1 MDEDTVDLEFA
12 KVDVAR
18 LGRRGLPEAVFGE
31 PKTAQELIAILG
43 VLAERNG
50 VALATRVSKAKADAV
65 MLAHPDAVY
74 HERSQCLA
82 IERNPLPKLSGSV
95 GIVGAG
101 TADLPVVEEAAV
113 TLALMGVEAKV
124 VNDAGIAGL
133 QRTIRA
139 AHELG
144 ACDVAILV
152 AGMEG
157 ALPSV
162 ISGLLSCPIIAVPTS
177 VGYGLNM
184 AGLSALLTMLNSC
197 SSGITVVNVDNGY
210 GAACAAT
217 LIVRAIDKGAR
228 RRAARADTEGRR
240 SGHSGL

>member
-1 MDEDTVDLEFA
+1 MEEDTVDLEFA

-18 LGRRGLPEAVFGE
+18 LGRRGLPEAVYGE
-31 PKTAQELIAILG
+31 PKTAQELISILT
-43 VLAERNG
+43 VLADRNG
-50 VALATRVSKAKADAV
+50 VALGTRVLKTKAEMVAQA
-65 MLAHPDAVY
+65 LPEAVY
-74 HERSQCLA
+74 HERSQCLT
-82 IERNPLPKLSGSV
+82 IERNPLPKLPGIV

-113 TLALMGVEAKV
+113 TLALMGVETKI
-124 VNDAGIAGL
+124 VNDSGVAGL

-139 AHELG
+139 ANDLA
-144 ACDVAILV
+144 ACDVAIVV

-162 ISGLLSCPIIAVPTS
+162 ISGLLPCPIIAVPTS

-217 LIVRAIDKGAR
+217 LIIKAIQRGGAR
-228 RRAARADTEGRR
+228 
-240 SGHSGL
+240 S

>member
-1 MDEDTVDLEFA
+1 MEEDTVDLEFA

-18 LGRRGLPEAVFGE
+18 LGRRGLPEAVYGE
-31 PKTAQELIAILG
+31 PKTAQELVSILT
-43 VLAERNG
+43 VLADRNG
-50 VALATRVSKAKADAV
+50 VALATRVSKAKAEMVAQA
-65 MLAHPDAVY
+65 LPEAVY
-74 HERSQCLA
+74 HERSQCLT
-82 IERNPLPKLSGSV
+82 IERNPLPKLPGIV

-113 TLALMGVEAKV
+113 TLALMGVETKI
-124 VNDAGIAGL
+124 VNDSGVAGL

-139 AHELG
+139 ADSLA
-144 ACDVAILV
+144 ACEVAIVV

-162 ISGLLSCPIIAVPTS
+162 ISGLLPCPIIAVPTS

-217 LIVRAIDKGAR
+217 LIIKAIQRGAGRA
-228 RRAARADTEGRR
+228 
-240 SGHSGL
+240 

>member
-1 MDEDTVDLEFA
+1 MEEDTVDLEFA
-12 KVDVAR
+12 NVDVAR
-18 LGRRGLPEAVFGE
+18 LGRRGLPEAVYGE
-31 PKTAQELIAILG
+31 PKTAQELVSILT
-43 VLAERNG
+43 VLADRNG
-50 VALATRVSKAKADAV
+50 VALATRVSKAKAEMVAQA
-65 MLAHPDAVY
+65 LPEAVY
-74 HERSQCLA
+74 HERSQCLT
-82 IERNPLPKLSGSV
+82 IERNPLPKLPGIV

-113 TLALMGVEAKV
+113 TLALMGVQTKI
-124 VNDAGIAGL
+124 VNDSGVAGL

-139 AHELG
+139 ADNLA
-144 ACDVAILV
+144 ACDVAIVV

-162 ISGLLSCPIIAVPTS
+162 ISGLLPCPIIAVPTS

-217 LIVRAIDKGAR
+217 LIIKAIDKGAR
-228 RRAARADTEGRR
+228 
-240 SGHSGL
+240 S

>member
-1 MDEDTVDLEFA
+1 MYEDTVDLEFA
-12 KVDVAR
+12 RVDVAR

-31 PKTAQELIAILG
+31 PKTAQELIAILR
-43 VLAERNG
+43 VLADRNG
-50 VALATRVSKAKADAV
+50 VALATRVSKAKADTV
-65 MLAHPDAVY
+65 MLAHPEAVY
-74 HERSQCLA
+74 HERSQCLK
-82 IERNPLPKLSGSV
+82 IERNPLPKLAGTV

-101 TADLPVVEEAAV
+101 TADLPVVEESAV
-113 TLALMGVEAKV
+113 TLALMGVEAKI
-124 VNDAGIAGL
+124 VNDAGVAGL

-139 AHELG
+139 AHELA
-144 ACDVAILV
+144 ACDVAIAV

-184 AGLSALLTMLNSC
+184 AGLCALLTMLNSC

-217 LIVRAIDKGAR
+217 LIIKAIQRGAR
-228 RRAARADTEGRR
+228 R
-240 SGHSGL
+240 

>member
-1 MDEDTVDLEFA
+1 MEEDTVDLEFA
-12 KVDVAR
+12 KLDVAR
-18 LGRRGLPEAVFGE
+18 LGRRGLPEAVYGE
-31 PKTAQELIAILG
+31 PKAAQELVSILT
-43 VLAERNG
+43 VLADRNG
-50 VALATRVSKAKADAV
+50 VALATRVSKAKAEMVAQA
-65 MLAHPDAVY
+65 LPEAVY
-74 HERSQCLA
+74 HERSRCLT
-82 IERNPLPKLSGSV
+82 IERNPLPKLPGIV

-101 TADLPVVEEAAV
+101 TGDLPVVEEAAV
-113 TLALMGVEAKV
+113 TLALMGVETKI
-124 VNDAGIAGL
+124 VNDSGVAGL

-139 AHELG
+139 ADNLA
-144 ACDVAILV
+144 ACDVAIVV

-162 ISGLLSCPIIAVPTS
+162 ISGLLPCPIIAVPTS

-217 LIVRAIDKGAR
+217 LIIKAIDKGAR
-228 RRAARADTEGRR
+228 
-240 SGHSGL
+240 S

>member
-1 MDEDTVDLEFA
+1 MNEDTVDLKFA

-31 PKTAQELIAILG
+31 RKTEQELIAILG
-43 VLAERNG
+43 VLADRNG

-65 MLAHPDAVY
+65 ILVHPDGIY
-74 HERSQCLA
+74 HQRSQCLT
-82 IERNPLPKLSGSV
+82 IERKPLPKLAATV

-101 TADLPVVEEAAV
+101 TADLAVVEEAAV
-113 TLALMGVEAKV
+113 TLSLMGIEAKV
-124 VNDAGIAGL
+124 VNDAGVAGL

-139 AHELG
+139 ADELA
-144 ACDVAILV
+144 ACDVAIVV

-184 AGLSALLTMLNSC
+184 EGVSALLTMLNSC
-197 SSGITVVNVDNGY
+197 SSGLTVVNIDNGY

-217 LIVRAIDKGAR
+217 LIVRAIQ
-228 RRAARADTEGRR
+228 RRAAGGDHGRR
-240 SGHSGL
+240 SGPEVISDH

>member
-1 MDEDTVDLEFA
+1 MEEDTVDLEFA

-18 LGRRGLPEAVFGE
+18 LGRRGLPEAVYGE
-31 PKTAQELIAILG
+31 PKTAQELVSILT
-43 VLAERNG
+43 VLADRNG
-50 VALATRVSKAKADAV
+50 VALATRVLKTKAEMVAQA
-65 MLAHPDAVY
+65 LPEAVY
-74 HERSQCLA
+74 HGRSQCLT
-82 IERNPLPKLSGSV
+82 IERNPLPKLPGIV

-113 TLALMGVEAKV
+113 TLALMGVETKI
-124 VNDAGIAGL
+124 VNDSGVAGL

-139 AHELG
+139 ADNLA
-144 ACDVAILV
+144 ACDVAIVV

-162 ISGLLSCPIIAVPTS
+162 ISGLLPCPIIAVPTS

-217 LIVRAIDKGAR
+217 LIIKAIDKGAR
-228 RRAARADTEGRR
+228 
-240 SGHSGL
+240 S

>member
-1 MDEDTVDLEFA
+1 MEEDTVDLEFA

-18 LGRRGLPEAVFGE
+18 LGRRGLPEAVYGE
-31 PKTAQELIAILG
+31 PKTAQELLSILT
-43 VLAERNG
+43 VLADRNG
-50 VALATRVSKAKADAV
+50 VALATRVSKAKAEMVAQA
-65 MLAHPDAVY
+65 LPEAVY
-74 HERSQCLA
+74 HERSQCLT
-82 IERNPLPKLSGSV
+82 IERNPLPKLPGIV

-113 TLALMGVEAKV
+113 TLALMGVQTKI
-124 VNDAGIAGL
+124 VNDSGVAGL

-139 AHELG
+139 ADNLA
-144 ACDVAILV
+144 ACEVAIVV

-162 ISGLLSCPIIAVPTS
+162 ISGLLPCPIIAVPTS

-217 LIVRAIDKGAR
+217 LIIKAIAKGAR
-228 RRAARADTEGRR
+228 
-240 SGHSGL
+240 S

>member
-1 MDEDTVDLEFA
+1 MEEDTVDLEFA

-18 LGRRGLPEAVFGE
+18 LGRRGLPEAVYGE
-31 PKTAQELIAILG
+31 PKTAQELVSILT
-43 VLAERNG
+43 VLADRNG
-50 VALATRVSKAKADAV
+50 VALATRVSKAKAEMVAQA
-65 MLAHPDAVY
+65 LPEAVY
-74 HERSQCLA
+74 HERSQCLT
-82 IERNPLPKLSGSV
+82 IERNPLPKQPGIV

-113 TLALMGVEAKV
+113 TLALMGVQTKI
-124 VNDAGIAGL
+124 VNDSGVAGL

-139 AHELG
+139 ADNLA
-144 ACDVAILV
+144 ACEVAIVV

-162 ISGLLSCPIIAVPTS
+162 ISGLLPCPIIAVPTS

-217 LIVRAIDKGAR
+217 LIIKAIQRGAKRA
-228 RRAARADTEGRR
+228 
-240 SGHSGL
+240 

>member
-1 MDEDTVDLEFA
+1 MEEDTVDLEFA
-12 KVDVAR
+12 NVDVAR
-18 LGRRGLPEAVFGE
+18 LGRRGLPEAVYGE
-31 PKTAQELIAILG
+31 PKTTQELVSILT
-43 VLAERNG
+43 VLTDRNG
-50 VALATRVSKAKADAV
+50 VALATRVSKAKAEMVAQA
-65 MLAHPDAVY
+65 LPEAVY
-74 HERSQCLA
+74 HERSQCLT
-82 IERNPLPKLSGSV
+82 IERNPLPKLPGIV

-113 TLALMGVEAKV
+113 TLALMGVETKI
-124 VNDAGIAGL
+124 VNDSGVAGL

-139 AHELG
+139 ADNLA
-144 ACDVAILV
+144 ACEVAIVV

-162 ISGLLSCPIIAVPTS
+162 ISGLLPCPIIAVPTS

-217 LIVRAIDKGAR
+217 LIIKAIQRGAKRA
-228 RRAARADTEGRR
+228 
-240 SGHSGL
+240 

>member
-1 MDEDTVDLEFA
+1 MSDDTVDLGFA
-12 KVDVAR
+12 KIDVDR
-18 LGRRGLPEAVFGE
+18 LGRRGLPEAIYGE
-31 PKTAQELIAILG
+31 PKTEQELVSILS

-50 VALATRVSKAKADAV
+50 VALATRVSKAKAEVV
-65 MLAHPDAVY
+65 MKAHPEAIY
-74 HERSQCLA
+74 HERSQCLT
-82 IERNPLPKLSGSV
+82 IERKPLPKLPGTV

-113 TLALMGVEAKV
+113 TLALMGVTASI
-124 VNDAGIAGL
+124 VNDAGVAGL
-133 QRTIRA
+133 QRTVRA
-139 AHELG
+139 AQELA
-144 ACDVAILV
+144 ACDVAIVV

-162 ISGLLSCPIIAVPTS
+162 ISGLLACPVIAVPTS

-197 SSGITVVNVDNGY
+197 SSGTTVVNIDNGY

-217 LIVRAIDKGAR
+217 LIIRGIAR
-228 RRAARADTEGRR
+228 GSR
-240 SGHSGL
+240 S

>member
-1 MDEDTVDLEFA
+1 MEEDTVDLEFA
-12 KVDVAR
+12 NVDVAR
-18 LGRRGLPEAVFGE
+18 LGRRGLPEAVYGE
-31 PKTAQELIAILG
+31 PKTAQELVSILT
-43 VLAERNG
+43 VLADRNG
-50 VALATRVSKAKADAV
+50 VALATRVSKAKAEMVAQA
-65 MLAHPDAVY
+65 LPEAVY
-74 HERSQCLA
+74 HERSQCLT
-82 IERNPLPKLSGSV
+82 IERNPLPKLPGIV

-113 TLALMGVEAKV
+113 TLALMGVETKI
-124 VNDAGIAGL
+124 VNDSGVAGL

-139 AHELG
+139 ADNLA
-144 ACDVAILV
+144 ACDVAIVV

-162 ISGLLSCPIIAVPTS
+162 ISGLLPCPVIAVPTS

-217 LIVRAIDKGAR
+217 LIIKAIDKGAR
-228 RRAARADTEGRR
+228 
-240 SGHSGL
+240 S

>member
-1 MDEDTVDLEFA
+1 MEEDTVDLEFA

-18 LGRRGLPEAVFGE
+18 LGRRGLPEAVYGE
-31 PKTAQELIAILG
+31 PKTTQELVSILT
-43 VLAERNG
+43 VLTDRNG
-50 VALATRVSKAKADAV
+50 VALATRVSKAKAEMVAQA
-65 MLAHPDAVY
+65 LPEAVY
-74 HERSQCLA
+74 HERSQCLT
-82 IERNPLPKLSGSV
+82 IERNPLPKLPGIV

-113 TLALMGVEAKV
+113 TLALMGVETKI
-124 VNDAGIAGL
+124 VNDSGVAGL

-139 AHELG
+139 ADSLA
-144 ACDVAILV
+144 ACEVAIVV

-162 ISGLLSCPIIAVPTS
+162 ISGLLPCPIIAVPTS

-217 LIVRAIDKGAR
+217 LIIKAIDKGAR
-228 RRAARADTEGRR
+228 
-240 SGHSGL
+240 S

>member
-1 MDEDTVDLEFA
+1 MEEDTVDLEFA

-18 LGRRGLPEAVFGE
+18 LGRRGLPEAVYGE
-31 PKTAQELIAILG
+31 PKTAQELVSILT
-43 VLAERNG
+43 VLADRNG
-50 VALATRVSKAKADAV
+50 VALATRVSKAKAEMVAQA
-65 MLAHPDAVY
+65 LPEAVY
-74 HERSQCLA
+74 HERSQCLT
-82 IERNPLPKLSGSV
+82 IERNPLPKLPGIV

-101 TADLPVVEEAAV
+101 TGDLPVVEEAAV
-113 TLALMGVEAKV
+113 TLALMGVETKI
-124 VNDAGIAGL
+124 VNDSGVAGL

-139 AHELG
+139 ADNLA
-144 ACDVAILV
+144 ACDVAIVV

-217 LIVRAIDKGAR
+217 LIIKAIDKGAR
-228 RRAARADTEGRR
+228 SLESR
-240 SGHSGL
+240 S

>member
-1 MDEDTVDLEFA
+1 MEEDTVDLEFA

-18 LGRRGLPEAVFGE
+18 LGRRGLPEAVYGE
-31 PKTAQELIAILG
+31 PKTAQELIAILT
-43 VLAERNG
+43 VLADRNG
-50 VALATRVSKAKADAV
+50 VALATRVSKAKAETVVQA
-65 MLAHPDAVY
+65 LSEAVY
-74 HERSQCLA
+74 HERSHCMT
-82 IERNPLPKLSGSV
+82 IERNPLPKLPGIV

-101 TADLPVVEEAAV
+101 TADLPVVEEAGV
-113 TLALMGVEAKV
+113 TLALMGVETKI
-124 VNDAGIAGL
+124 VNDSGVAGL

-139 AHELG
+139 ADNLS
-144 ACDVAILV
+144 ACDVAIVV

-162 ISGLLSCPIIAVPTS
+162 ISGLLPCPIIAVPTS

-217 LIVRAIDKGAR
+217 LIIKAIQR
-228 RRAARADTEGRR
+228 GR
-240 SGHSGL
+240 S

>member
-1 MDEDTVDLEFA
+1 MEEDTVDLEFA
-12 KVDVAR
+12 NVDVAR
-18 LGRRGLPEAVFGE
+18 LRRRGLPEAVYGE
-31 PKTAQELIAILG
+31 PKTAQELVSILT
-43 VLAERNG
+43 VLTDRNG
-50 VALATRVSKAKADAV
+50 VALATRVSKAKAEMVAQA
-65 MLAHPDAVY
+65 LPEAVY
-74 HERSQCLA
+74 HERSQCLT
-82 IERNPLPKLSGSV
+82 IERNPLPKLPGIV

-113 TLALMGVEAKV
+113 TLALMGVETKI
-124 VNDAGIAGL
+124 VNDSGVAGL

-139 AHELG
+139 ADNLA
-144 ACDVAILV
+144 ACEVAIVV

-162 ISGLLSCPIIAVPTS
+162 ISGLLPCPIIAVPTS

-217 LIVRAIDKGAR
+217 LIIKAIDKGAR
-228 RRAARADTEGRR
+228 
-240 SGHSGL
+240 S

>member
-1 MDEDTVDLEFA
+1 MEEDTVDLEFA
-12 KVDVAR
+12 NVDVAR
-18 LGRRGLPEAVFGE
+18 LGRRGLPEAVYGE
-31 PKTAQELIAILG
+31 PKTTQELVSILT
-43 VLAERNG
+43 VLTDRNG
-50 VALATRVSKAKADAV
+50 VALATRVSKAKAEMVAQA
-65 MLAHPDAVY
+65 LPEAVY
-74 HERSQCLA
+74 HERSQCLT
-82 IERNPLPKLSGSV
+82 IERNPLPKLPGIV

-113 TLALMGVEAKV
+113 TLALMGVETKI
-124 VNDAGIAGL
+124 VNDSGVAGL

-139 AHELG
+139 ADNLA
-144 ACDVAILV
+144 ACEVAIVV

-162 ISGLLSCPIIAVPTS
+162 ISGLLPCPIIAVPTS

-217 LIVRAIDKGAR
+217 LIIKAIDKGAR
-228 RRAARADTEGRR
+228 
-240 SGHSGL
+240 S

>member
-1 MDEDTVDLEFA
+1 MEEDTVDLEFA
-12 KVDVAR
+12 NVDVAR
-18 LGRRGLPEAVFGE
+18 LGRRGLPEAVYGE
-31 PKTAQELIAILG
+31 PKTAQELVSILT
-43 VLAERNG
+43 VLADRNG
-50 VALATRVSKAKADAV
+50 VALATRVSKAKAEMVAQA
-65 MLAHPDAVY
+65 LPEAVY
-74 HERSQCLA
+74 HERSQCLT
-82 IERNPLPKLSGSV
+82 IERNPLPKLPGIV

-113 TLALMGVEAKV
+113 TLALMGVETKI
-124 VNDAGIAGL
+124 VNDSGVAGL

-139 AHELG
+139 ADNLA
-144 ACDVAILV
+144 ACEVAIVV

-162 ISGLLSCPIIAVPTS
+162 ISGLLPCPIIAVPTS

-217 LIVRAIDKGAR
+217 LIIKAIDKGAR
-228 RRAARADTEGRR
+228 
-240 SGHSGL
+240 S

>member
-1 MDEDTVDLEFA
+1 MNEDTVDLEFA
-12 KVDVAR
+12 KIDVAR
-18 LGRRGLPEAVFGE
+18 LGRRGLPEAVYGE
-31 PKTAQELIAILG
+31 PKTAEELIAILA
-43 VLAERNG
+43 VLADRNG
-50 VALATRVSKAKADAV
+50 VALATRVSKAKAEV
-65 MLAHPDAVY
+65 VRLVHPEAVY
-74 HERSQCLA
+74 HERSQCLTV
-82 IERNPLPKLSGSV
+82 ERNPLPKLSGTV

-113 TLALMGVEAKV
+113 TLALMGVESKI
-124 VNDAGIAGL
+124 VNDAGVAGL

-139 AHELG
+139 ARELS
-144 ACDVAILV
+144 ACDVAIVV

-162 ISGLLSCPIIAVPTS
+162 ISGLLPCPIIAVPTS

-197 SSGITVVNVDNGY
+197 SSGITVVNIDNGY

-217 LIVRAIDKGAR
+217 LIIKAIQRGAR
-228 RRAARADTEGRR
+228 
-240 SGHSGL
+240 S

>member
-1 MDEDTVDLEFA
+1 MEEDTVDLEFA

-18 LGRRGLPEAVFGE
+18 LGRRGLPEAVYGE
-31 PKTAQELIAILG
+31 PKTTQELVSILT
-43 VLAERNG
+43 VLTDRNG
-50 VALATRVSKAKADAV
+50 VALATRVSKAKAEMVAQA
-65 MLAHPDAVY
+65 LPEAVY
-74 HERSQCLA
+74 HERSQCLT
-82 IERNPLPKLSGSV
+82 IERNPLPKLPGIV

-113 TLALMGVEAKV
+113 TLALMGVETKI
-124 VNDAGIAGL
+124 VNDSGVAGL

-139 AHELG
+139 ADSLA
-144 ACDVAILV
+144 ACEVAIVV

-162 ISGLLSCPIIAVPTS
+162 ISGLLPCPIIAVPTS

-217 LIVRAIDKGAR
+217 LIIKAIAKGAR
-228 RRAARADTEGRR
+228 
-240 SGHSGL
+240 S

>member
-1 MDEDTVDLEFA
+1 MNEDTIDLGFA

-31 PKTAQELIAILG
+31 PKTAQELIAILR
-43 VLAERNG
+43 VLADRNG
-50 VALATRVSKAKADAV
+50 VALATRVSREKAEAV
-65 MLAHPDAVY
+65 TRALPEAVY
-74 HERSQCLA
+74 HERSQCLT
-82 IERNPLPKLSGSV
+82 IERTPLRKLSGIV

-101 TADLPVVEEAAV
+101 TSDLPVVEEAAV
-113 TLALMGVEAKV
+113 TLALMGVETKI
-124 VNDAGIAGL
+124 VNDSGVAGL

-139 AHELG
+139 AHDLA
-144 ACDVAILV
+144 ACNVAIVV

-184 AGLSALLTMLNSC
+184 SGLSALLTMLNSC
-197 SSGITVVNVDNGY
+197 SSGITVVNIDNGY

-217 LIVRAIDKGAR
+217 LIVKAIEKGAR
-228 RRAARADTEGRR
+228 
-240 SGHSGL
+240 S

>member
-1 MDEDTVDLEFA
+1 MEEDTVDLEFA

-18 LGRRGLPEAVFGE
+18 LGRRGLPEAVYGE
-31 PKTAQELIAILG
+31 PKTAQELVSILT
-43 VLAERNG
+43 VLADRNG
-50 VALATRVSKAKADAV
+50 VALATRVSKAKAEMVAQA
-65 MLAHPDAVY
+65 LPEAVY
-74 HERSQCLA
+74 HERSQCLT
-82 IERNPLPKLSGSV
+82 IERNPLPKLPGIV

-113 TLALMGVEAKV
+113 TLALMGVQTKI
-124 VNDAGIAGL
+124 VNDSGVAGL

-139 AHELG
+139 ADNLA
-144 ACDVAILV
+144 ACDVAIVV

-162 ISGLLSCPIIAVPTS
+162 ISGLLPCPIIAVPTS

-217 LIVRAIDKGAR
+217 LIIKAIQRGAKRA
-228 RRAARADTEGRR
+228 
-240 SGHSGL
+240 

>member
-1 MDEDTVDLEFA
+1 MEEDTVDLEFA

-18 LGRRGLPEAVFGE
+18 LGRRGLPEAVYGE
-31 PKTAQELIAILG
+31 PKTAQELLSILT
-43 VLAERNG
+43 VLADRNG
-50 VALATRVSKAKADAV
+50 VALATRVSKAKAEMVAQA
-65 MLAHPDAVY
+65 LPEAVY
-74 HERSQCLA
+74 HGRSQCLT
-82 IERNPLPKLSGSV
+82 IERNPLPKLPGIV

-113 TLALMGVEAKV
+113 TLALMGVQTKI
-124 VNDAGIAGL
+124 VNDSGVAGL

-139 AHELG
+139 ADNLA
-144 ACDVAILV
+144 ACEVAIVV

-162 ISGLLSCPIIAVPTS
+162 ISGLLPCPIIAVPTS

-217 LIVRAIDKGAR
+217 LIIKAIDKGAR
-228 RRAARADTEGRR
+228 
-240 SGHSGL
+240 S

>member
-18 LGRRGLPEAVFGE
+18 LGRRGLPEAVYGE
-31 PKTAQELIAILG
+31 PKTAQELVSILAIL
-43 VLAERNG
+43 ADRNG
-50 VALATRVSKAKADAV
+50 VALATRVAKAKAQAV
-65 MLAHPDAVY
+65 EQVFPEAIY
-74 HERSQCLA
+74 HERSQCLT
-82 IERNPLPKLSGSV
+82 IERNPLPRLPGTV

-101 TADLPVVEEAAV
+101 TADLPVVEEAAA
-113 TLALMGVEAKV
+113 TLALMGIETKI
-124 VNDAGIAGL
+124 VNDSGVAGL

-139 AHELG
+139 ADSLA
-144 ACDVAILV
+144 ACDVAIVV

-162 ISGLLSCPIIAVPTS
+162 ISGLLPCPIIAVPTS

-217 LIVRAIDKGAR
+217 LIIKAIQRGAR
-228 RRAARADTEGRR
+228 
-240 SGHSGL
+240 S

>member
-1 MDEDTVDLEFA
+1 MNEDTVDLEFA

-18 LGRRGLPEAVFGE
+18 LGRRGLPEAVYGE
-31 PKTAQELIAILG
+31 PKTAQELVSILA
-43 VLAERNG
+43 VLADRNG
-50 VALATRVSKAKADAV
+50 VALATRVSKAKAQAV
-65 MLAHPDAVY
+65 GQALPEALY
-74 HERSQCLA
+74 HERSQCLT
-82 IERNPLPKLSGSV
+82 IERNPLPKLSGIV

-113 TLALMGVEAKV
+113 TLAFMGVDTKIV
-124 VNDAGIAGL
+124 SDSGVAGL
-133 QRTIRA
+133 QRTMRA
-139 AHELG
+139 ADNLA
-144 ACDVAILV
+144 ACDVAIVV

-162 ISGLLSCPIIAVPTS
+162 ISGLLPCPIIAVPTS

-184 AGLSALLTMLNSC
+184 AGLAALLTMLNSC

-217 LIVRAIDKGAR
+217 LIIKAIQRG
-228 RRAARADTEGRR
+228 TRR
-240 SGHSGL
+240 S

>member
-1 MDEDTVDLEFA
+1 MEEDTVDLEFA
-12 KVDVAR
+12 NIDIAR
-18 LGRRGLPEAVFGE
+18 LRRRGLPEAVYGE
-31 PKTAQELIAILG
+31 PKTAQELTAILD
-43 VLAERNG
+43 VLADRNG
-50 VALATRVSKAKADAV
+50 VALATRVSKAKAQAV
-65 MLAHPDAVY
+65 AQALPEALY
-74 HERSQCLA
+74 HERSQCLT
-82 IERNPLPKLSGSV
+82 IERNPLPKLPGIV

-113 TLALMGVEAKV
+113 TLALMGVETKI
-124 VNDAGIAGL
+124 VNDSGVAGL

-139 AHELG
+139 ADNLA
-144 ACDVAILV
+144 ACDIAIVV

-162 ISGLLSCPIIAVPTS
+162 ISGLLPCPIIAVPTS

-197 SSGITVVNVDNGY
+197 SSGITVVNIDNGY

-217 LIVRAIDKGAR
+217 LIIKAIQRGAR
-228 RRAARADTEGRR
+228 RA
-240 SGHSGL
+240 